1 MKAAGEWKPW
11 EVGKPTTATSDWET
25 LRRTSCCRKWELRAL
40 TRASFLSQLRV
51 NQDDLEAE
59 MTLRIQ
65 EEEEEAQRQL
75 LQQTPPAPSQSN
87 KTQLRANVVN
97 EIITAEA
104 EYVKHL
110 RDVIEVS
117 GVCVEGG
124 VTVWV
129 GGWGASVCVEG
140 CHYLC
145 VCVCVTVSVC
155 VKHVNIWVAL
165 GWGGGCVSVC
175 MCDCVCVYV

>member
-1 MKAAGEWKPW
+1 MKNKRW
-11 EVGKPTTATSDWET
+11 EIGKPAEWEAK
-25 LRRTSCCRKWELRAL
+25 LKNRKWLEKAV
-40 TRASFLSQLRV
+40 THGSFLSQLRV

-75 LQQTPPAPSQSN
+75 LQQTTPTPTQSN

-117 GVCVEGG
+117 GVCVC
-124 VTVWV
+124 
-129 GGWGASVCVEG
+129 A
-140 CHYLC
+140 
-145 VCVCVTVSVC
+145 
-155 VKHVNIWVAL
+155 
-165 GWGGGCVSVC
+165 CVSVC
-175 MCDCVCVYV
+175 LCLCVAMCL